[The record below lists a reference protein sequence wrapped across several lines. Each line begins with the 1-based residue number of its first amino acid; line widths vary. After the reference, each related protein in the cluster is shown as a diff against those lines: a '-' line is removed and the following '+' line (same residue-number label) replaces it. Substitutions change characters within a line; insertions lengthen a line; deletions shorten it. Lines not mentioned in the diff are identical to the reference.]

1 MNTYQYTIECR
12 VRTCMDDAL
21 GSQVYMSTAVI
32 LDELTA
38 KERPSET
45 DIIELILNRKD
56 NKQIL
61 SPNNKH
67 ANPID
72 TYING
77 IRVVG
82 LSYYCNRNQTYCVL
96 NVTSIQKVE
105 NKKSGNFSKTF
116 D

>member
-12 VRTCMDDAL
+12 VRTYMNDAIA
-21 GSQVYMSTAVI
+21 SPVFMSTAVI

-38 KERPSET
+38 KERPTET
-45 DIIELILNRKD
+45 DIIELILSHKD

-61 SPNNKH
+61 AANNFH
-67 ANPID
+67 ATAVD

-77 IRVVG
+77 VRFIG
-82 LSYYCNRNQTYCVL
+82 AAYYCNNRNTYCIL

-105 NKKSGNFSKTF
+105 NKKLGNNSKTF

>member
-12 VRTCMDDAL
+12 VRTYVNDSMA
-21 GSQVYMSTAVI
+21 SPVYMSTAVI
-32 LDELTA
+32 IDEITT
-38 KERPSET
+38 KERPSEI
-45 DIIELILNRKD
+45 DIIELILSRKD

-61 SPNNKH
+61 ASTNTH
-67 ANPID
+67 ARAVD
-72 TYING
+72 TDING
-77 IRVVG
+77 IRFIG
-82 LSYYCNRNQTYCVL
+82 AAYYCNHNRTYCLL

>member
-45 DIIELILNRKD
+45 DIIELILSRKD

-61 SPNNKH
+61 ASNARH
-67 ANPID
+67 ACPVD
-72 TYING
+72 THING
-77 IRVVG
+77 IRFIG
-82 LSYYCNRNQTYCVL
+82 ASYYCNNNRTYCLL

>member
-12 VRTCMDDAL
+12 VRTYINDSM
-21 GSQVYMSTAVI
+21 GSPVFVSTAVI
-32 LDELTA
+32 LDELIA
-38 KERPSET
+38 KERPSES
-45 DIIELILNRKD
+45 DIIELILSRKD

-61 SPNNKH
+61 ATNAIH
-67 ANPID
+67 ATAVD

-77 IRVVG
+77 VRFIG
-82 LSYYCNRNQTYCVL
+82 AAYYCNNRSKYCIL

-105 NKKSGNFSKTF
+105 NKKSGNISKTF

>member
-1 MNTYQYTIECR
+1 
-12 VRTCMDDAL
+12 MDDAL

-61 SPNNKH
+61 ASTNTH
-67 ANPID
+67 ARAVD
-72 TYING
+72 TDING
-77 IRVVG
+77 IRFIG
-82 LSYYCNRNQTYCVL
+82 AAYYCNHNRTYCLL

>member
-12 VRTCMDDAL
+12 VRTYMNDSIA
-21 GSQVYMSTAVI
+21 SPVFMSTAVI

-38 KERPSET
+38 KERPSES
-45 DIIELILNRKD
+45 DIIKLILSRKD
-56 NKQIL
+56 NKQIF
-61 SPNNKH
+61 SPSNTNVTTL
-67 ANPID
+67 D

-77 IRVVG
+77 IRFIGVA
-82 LSYYCNRNQTYCVL
+82 YYNRNNEYCML

-105 NKKSGNFSKTF
+105 NKKLGNNSKTF

>member
-12 VRTCMDDAL
+12 IRTFID
-21 GSQVYMSTAVI
+21 GVGYVYVSTAVI

-45 DIIELILNRKD
+45 DIIELILNHKD

-61 SPNNKH
+61 AHGNLHPT
-67 ANPID
+67 AVD

-77 IRVVG
+77 IRFIG
-82 LSYYCNRNQTYCVL
+82 ASYYCNNRAYCML

-105 NKKSGNFSKTF
+105 NKKLGNNSKTF

>member
-12 VRTCMDDAL
+12 VRTCIDDAM
-21 GSQVYMSTAVI
+21 GGYVYMPTAVI

-61 SPNNKH
+61 APSNHH
-67 ANPID
+67 ATAVD

-77 IRVVG
+77 IRFIG
-82 LSYYCNRNQTYCVL
+82 ASYYCNRNRTYCML

-105 NKKSGNFSKTF
+105 NKKLGNNSKTF